1 MNFIDSKVTNAAP
14 CEIAPCETVRSEFS
28 AYLDGAVSGLAMAAI
43 AEHLEACNPCAEEF
57 DGLRSVQQ
65 SLADLGPATPPDQ
78 LQAQLRAAIAV
89 ERERGTYLSPMRQI
103 AHRFGLAWRSWLAPA
118 ALRVSGGLA
127 AAIVLLAG
135 LGWMFGAPIA
145 VQANDDNLAH
155 LVAPHYLYS
164 EVAPLPIPMDRDVPI
179 LVEAKVDTQGR
190 VYDYAIVAGPNDPA
204 VRLRVEENLLSS
216 VFTPATLFGAPVR
229 GHVVMTYMGVS
240 VHG

>member
-1 MNFIDSKVTNAAP
+1 MMNYINSEASSPTIPLSA
-14 CEIAPCETVRSEFS
+14 CEPIRAEFS
-28 AYLDGAVSGLAMAAI
+28 AYLDGAVSGIAMAAI
-43 AEHLEACNPCAEEF
+43 AAHLEACNPCSQEF
-57 DGLRSVQQ
+57 EDWRAVQQ
-65 SLADLGPATPPDQ
+65 SLTGLGPAMPPAE
-78 LQAQLRAAIAV
+78 LHSHLLTAIAV
-89 ERERGTYLSPMRQI
+89 EREHGTHLSPARQI
-103 AHRFGLAWRSWLAPA
+103 TRRFSMAWQTWLAPA

-164 EVAPLPIPMDRDVPI
+164 EVAPLPIPMDRDVPV